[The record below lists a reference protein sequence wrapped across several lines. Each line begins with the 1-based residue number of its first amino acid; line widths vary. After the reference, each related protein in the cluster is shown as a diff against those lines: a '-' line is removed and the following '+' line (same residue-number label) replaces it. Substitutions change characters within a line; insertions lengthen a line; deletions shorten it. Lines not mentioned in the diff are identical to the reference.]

1 MHLGDRYM
9 NYGVIQK
16 YGTVEERE
24 RAAIDESPTQEI
36 SGYTLAEWL
45 TNDSQEILH
54 NIIFPL
60 NLINLN
66 DILRN
71 Y

>member
-1 MHLGDRYM
+1 M
-9 NYGVIQK
+9 
-16 YGTVEERE
+16 VEERE
-24 RAAIDESPTQEI
+24 RAAIDEIPTQKI
-36 SGYTLAEWL
+36 SGYALAEWL
-45 TNDSQEILH
+45 TNDGQEILH

-60 NLINLN
+60 TLINLN

>member
-1 MHLGDRYM
+1 M

-16 YGTVEERE
+16 CGTVEERE
-24 RAAIDESPTQEI
+24 RAAIDENPTQEI

>member
-1 MHLGDRYM
+1 M
-9 NYGVIQK
+9 
-16 YGTVEERE
+16 VEERE
-24 RAAIDESPTQEI
+24 RATIDEIPTQEI
-36 SGYTLAEWL
+36 SGYALAEWL
-45 TNDSQEILH
+45 TNDGQEILH

>member
-1 MHLGDRYM
+1 M
-9 NYGVIQK
+9 NSGVMQK
-16 YGTVEERE
+16 YGMVEERE
-24 RAAIDESPTQEI
+24 RATIDESPTQEI
-36 SGYTLAEWL
+36 SDYTLAEWL
-45 TNDSQEILH
+45 TNDSQENLH

-66 DILRN
+66 DILKN